1 MLISKRHLSYWCS
14 GRGIEEIYLQWSGL
28 HITLWSLETE
38 NVCFWACKM
47 SARQAKWPKKN
58 QNFLEQIQVHSTL
71 DIISMWREGVSNSHT
86 CYAFYW
92 WQLLLKKPKDSSF
105 SSGTWTEFSR
115 VRHDNRAHW
124 QPKWVQWS
132 HYSTF
137 IAEKHD
143 CDTSHLTR
151 FTFSWMSFFVSL

>member
-1 MLISKRHLSYWCS
+1 MLRERHRGNISTVVWIAHYIMIARNRKCLFL
-14 GRGIEEIYLQWSGL
+14 GLQD
-28 HITLWSLETE
+28 
-38 NVCFWACKM
+38 VCQTGKVA
-47 SARQAKWPKKN
+47 KKN
-58 QNFLEQIQVHSTL
+58 QNFLEQMQVHFTV
-71 DIISMWREGVSNSHT
+71 DIIPMWREGVSNSHT

-137 IAEKHD
+137 IVEKHD

>member
-1 MLISKRHLSYWCS
+1 MLRERHRGNISTVVST
-14 GRGIEEIYLQWSGL
+14 L
-28 HITLWSLETE
+28 HYDRSKQ
-38 NVCFWACKM
+38 KM
-47 SARQAKWPKKN
+47 FVFGPARRLPDRQNGPKKN
-58 QNFLEQIQVHSTL
+58 FFLEQMQVHSTV